1 MNQAICKHE
10 LFLSHRATARNVL
23 LRNNMKI
30 LNKLILALALIA
42 PLSSYALGNDF
53 WETKKFTYRSEG
65 KKLPEVLQ
73 DFAASL
79 SVPVIVEPGVDG
91 LVNINF
97 NGSASNFLK
106 AVSKTYNVIWY
117 FDGVTL
123 YVYPSSA
130 MQSQMFRMQGYDK
143 EQVREMLTS
152 FGLGDSRF
160 QLRYNE
166 AEKTMLVYGPP
177 RHIELVGAVI
187 DSLQQGSR
195 ERNGFSIKVVPLR
208 YAVAA
213 DRKTGSDTIV
223 GLATTLNNVYGG
235 GRRVNSET
243 PTSNALNEKMNA
255 VFGIPDKNRSA
266 GLTYGMK
273 SVNPEKKMQAMG
285 KTSKGNGDKNES
297 GTNDH
302 GGNHSTSSAPS
313 DKPEKMPF
321 FEADEATNSIIING
335 PSEKMRMFEALVRQ
349 LDVVQDLVEI
359 EVSII
364 DVSTDEF
371 NSLGIEWDYT
381 RAGGRGSIS
390 VSPGTP
396 RATGGAA
403 IASSLGSSNITTLV
417 ADAGRQ
423 LLTRIRALEG
433 SGKARI
439 IARPKVLGAAN
450 HTATMVD
457 KRIASIRVAGNLD
470 ANLFTI
476 EAGTT
481 LQVLP
486 QIISYAD
493 RREVKLT
500 LSIEDGNFETI
511 AVDQIPVIKR
521 TEIRTQATVGEGT
534 SLLIGGISVE
544 TDSKTRSG
552 LPGLSQ
558 IPILGALFRH
568 DEVSKFR
575 SERLFLIT
583 PKVINVEGSRIEA
596 SMPSANLPAAPA
608 QVPLRAPVLAPTS
621 TKPLPTPL
629 PLKTEAAP
637 PIASLKNNCVPDV
650 LGVRTTRCNNSIGE

>member
-1 MNQAICKHE
+1 MAY
-10 LFLSHRATARNVL
+10 L
-23 LRNNMKI
+23 KI
-30 LNKLILALALIA
+30 PMQVLNKFIPALLLVVSLASHAAGHDIWDA
-42 PLSSYALGNDF
+42 
-53 WETKKFTYRSEG
+53 KKFTYRAEG
-65 KKLPEVLQ
+65 KKLAEVFQ
-73 DFAASL
+73 DFAGSQ
-79 SVPVIVEPGVDG
+79 SVPVVVEPGVEG
-91 LVNINF
+91 MVNINF
-97 NGSASNFLK
+97 NGSASSFLK
-106 AVSKTYNVIWY
+106 AVSKTYGVIWY

-130 MQSQMFRMQGYDK
+130 MQSQMFRMQGFDK

-152 FGLGDSRF
+152 FGLGDGRF

-177 RHIELVGAVI
+177 RHIELVSAVI
-187 DSLQQGSR
+187 DNLQQGSR

-213 DRKTGSDTIV
+213 DRKTGGDTIV

-235 GRRVNSET
+235 GRKVNSET
-243 PTSNALNEKMNA
+243 PSNSINEKMNE
-255 VFGIPDKNRSA
+255 VFGISDKNQAAALS
-266 GLTYGMK
+266 YGMK
-273 SVNPEKKMQAMG
+273 SVSPEKKMQAVG
-285 KTSKGNGDKNES
+285 KEAK
-297 GTNDH
+297 
-302 GGNHSTSSAPS
+302 GGNEKREYGGERNTNYRSNSGSSE
-313 DKPEKMPF
+313 KPEKQPY

-335 PSEKMRMFEALVRQ
+335 PSEKMRMFESLVRQ

-371 NSLGIEWDYT
+371 NSLGIEWDYN
-381 RAGGRGSIS
+381 RAGRASVS
-390 VSPGTP
+390 VSPGAP
-396 RATGGAA
+396 GAVGGAGV
-403 IASSLGSSNITTLV
+403 ASSLGGSNITTLV
-417 ADAGRQ
+417 ANAGRQ

-433 SGKARI
+433 NGKARI

-457 KRIASIRVAGNLD
+457 KRIASVRVAGNLD

-486 QIISYAD
+486 QIISYGD

-511 AVDQIPVIKR
+511 AVDQIPIVKR
-521 TEIRTQATVGEGT
+521 TEIRTQATVGEGA
-534 SLLIGGISVE
+534 SLLVGGISVE
-544 TDSKTRSG
+544 TDSNTRSG
-552 LPGLSQ
+552 VAMLSR

-568 DEVSKFR
+568 DQVSKFR

-583 PKVINVEGSRIEA
+583 PKVINVEGARIEA
-596 SMPSANLPAAPA
+596 SMPSVN
-608 QVPLRAPVLAPTS
+608 
-621 TKPLPTPL
+621 LPTPAPMPTPLQSPTSMKLL
-629 PLKTEAAP
+629 PSRVETIPAPADKSRNDCAANVLG
-637 PIASLKNNCVPDV
+637 LKNA
-650 LGVRTTRCNNSIGE
+650 GCNNVISE